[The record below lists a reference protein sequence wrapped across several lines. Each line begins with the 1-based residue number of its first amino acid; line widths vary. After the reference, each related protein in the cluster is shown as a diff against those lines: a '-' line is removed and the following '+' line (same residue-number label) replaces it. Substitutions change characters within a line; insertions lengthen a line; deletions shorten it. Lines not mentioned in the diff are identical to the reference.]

1 MRKAKIPTGVWALGF
16 TSLFMEALTKPVFP
30 LAGSLGWIVAA
41 RFVDRVGKGI
51 RGAPRDAL
59 VADLTPE
66 ASRGAAYGLRQTLDT
81 VGAFTGP
88 LIAIALMWLTHDNI
102 PLVFWAAVLPALI
115 AVVVLFTKVKEPPH
129 DGRKPDRLPLSR
141 AGMAALGP
149 RFWAVTGVAALFSIA
164 KFSEAFL
171 VLKAD
176 HAGLTVALIPLVL
189 IVMNLVYAL
198 AAYPAGALSDR
209 RGRAPVLM
217 IGIVALIAGDLV
229 LALAPGLAGAFAGIA
244 LWGISMG
251 FTQGAFAA
259 LVADSVPESHR
270 GTGFGMLNL
279 VSGVATLIASLLAG
293 LIWDIAGPGVTFLTG
308 AGLAGLALVA
318 LLAMG
323 RLQRG

>member
-1 MRKAKIPTGVWALGF
+1 
-16 TSLFMEALTKPVFP
+16 
-30 LAGSLGWIVAA
+30 
-41 RFVDRVGKGI
+41 
-51 RGAPRDAL
+51 
-59 VADLTPE
+59 
-66 ASRGAAYGLRQTLDT
+66 
-81 VGAFTGP
+81 
-88 LIAIALMWLTHDNI
+88 
-102 PLVFWAAVLPALI
+102 
-115 AVVVLFTKVKEPPH
+115 
-129 DGRKPDRLPLSR
+129 
-141 AGMAALGP
+141 MAALGP

-229 LALAPGLAGAFAGIA
+229 LALAPGLAGAFAGGLAGAFAGIA

-259 LVADSVPESHR
+259 LVADTVPESHR